1 MFLLI
6 GLGNPGEKYKFTKHN
21 FGFLAVDQI
30 VQDYNLSFDGSKFN
44 SHIFIGNI
52 FGKKIITA
60 KTQTF
65 MNCCCESVRLIMSFY
80 KIPLENIIV
89 FHDDLDIILGRI
101 KTKIGGGNAG
111 HNGLRNLDQIIGSN
125 YLRMRLGIGRP
136 ENNAYEISD
145 YVLSNFNNEEMKKV
159 SIVNQKISK
168 LIPLILEE
176 KLNEFSNNF
185 YL

>member
-1 MFLLI
+1 MFLLV

-30 VQDYNLSFDGSKFN
+30 VQDYNLSVGGLKFN
-44 SHIFIGNI
+44 SHIFTGNI
-52 FGKKIITA
+52 FGKKIITV
-60 KTQTF
+60 KPQTF
-65 MNCCCESVRLIMSFY
+65 MNCCGESIRLIMNFY

-89 FHDDLDIILGRI
+89 FHDDLDIVLEKI

-111 HNGLRNLDQIIGSN
+111 HNGLRDLDQIIGSN
-125 YLRMRLGIGRP
+125 YLRIRLGIGRP